1 MMEGTAD
8 DDAQKKNK
16 NGDDEQRNLP
26 PPSSSSIKRL
36 DVTWKT
42 NPSSKKAKF
51 DSNSNFSNGNFFE
64 SSHKEKEKPLTDY
77 IYSIQTG
84 GKIESSIVIEEVGPL
99 VIPLVG
105 KQHDDEKDEE
115 NEGSQSTKQKKG
127 PLLSRHLSKDLIN
140 CKTDDDRFK
149 LDIQSR
155 PTDLHAKSTSYDN
168 IPVESFGAALLR
180 GMGWDGRTHA
190 EMMKKKDG
198 DKLNNRPFRL
208 GLGAD
213 PKDLI
218 DAAKGGNNKSQN
230 SSSNSATDSKKE
242 IERRRLKEQEKL
254 KQQQSQR
261 LPGMFLIGDFV
272 FSNEIDR
279 RGKVLQTQGVP
290 GLSKIRIQVE
300 HTGDITDVSKSSLK
314 LLDNLEMK
322 LNPIVFPEQNI
333 NESKTNELPA
343 TTTTTTQFFGL
354 KNNPDHSQKAV
365 KTGLADSD
373 GNNPSFPGFAT
384 STATNTTTTA
394 DSEKTKP
401 MKQSEKKSD
410 RPSWIRSGIRVK
422 MVEKMKDTDNN
433 TSKYYLQKG
442 TILDVVSKGLAH
454 IRFDNGGME
463 DVKEKY
469 LETVLPLKGEKGMV
483 LLGTNKGEVGT
494 LLERDNQKESVVIQ
508 LSESLEVME
517 IDMDSIAAF
526 RGDHMH

>member
-1 MMEGTAD
+1 MEGTVD
-8 DDAQKKNK
+8 NSSNK
-16 NGDDEQRNLP
+16 NDDERRNLP
-26 PPSSSSIKRL
+26 PPSSSSTKRL
-36 DVTWKT
+36 DVTWKA

-51 DSNSNFSNGNFFE
+51 DSNSNFQSGNFFE
-64 SSHKEKEKPLTDY
+64 SSHKGKEKPLTDY

-84 GKIESSIVIEEVGPL
+84 GKIESSIVVEEVGPL

-105 KQHDDEKDEE
+105 KQHDDEEDEE
-115 NEGSQSTKQKKG
+115 NETSEEKPSTKQKKG

-218 DAAKGGNNKSQN
+218 DAAKGGNNNNQKS
-230 SSSNSATDSKKE
+230 SSSNSATNSKQE

-254 KQQQSQR
+254 KQQQLQR

-314 LLDNLEMK
+314 LLDNLEIK

-333 NESKTNELPA
+333 NESKTNE
-343 TTTTTTQFFGL
+343 TTSTPTTQFFGL
-354 KNNPDHSQKAV
+354 KNNPDELQKAV

-373 GNNPSFPGFAT
+373 GNNPLFPGFTT
-384 STATNTTTTA
+384 STATNTTTT
-394 DSEKTKP
+394 SEKTKP
-401 MKQSEKKSD
+401 MTQSEKKPD

-422 MVEKMKDTDNN
+422 MVGKMKDTDNN
-433 TSKYYLQKG
+433 ISKYYLQKG

-454 IRFDNGGME
+454 VRFDNGGME

-483 LLGTNKGEVGT
+483 LLGMNKGEVGT